1 VDARIHLYACGR
13 QVFVNM
19 YLHAMRLHEL
29 GMQYRTGRKCTL
41 CICFMG
47 CRIMRL
53 HVLILIPMI
62 LGILIES
69 TDQLP
74 FCRAKRLWSQNI
86 LC

>member
-1 VDARIHLYACGR
+1 
-13 QVFVNM
+13 
-19 YLHAMRLHEL
+19 
-29 GMQYRTGRKCTL
+29 
-41 CICFMG
+41 MG

-74 FCRAKRLWSQNI
+74 FCRAKWLWSFGARTFCANFI
-86 LC
+86 VHYLIVLLVLYVYLFI